1 MIGLL
6 LADDVALEVDGDLD
20 GLAVLPPALFHCA
33 AQSASD
39 AAQAVAGSTA
49 QDATSTASADFLL
62 IARLHI
68 LWVGLPQVNE
78 TTGNPL
84 RRGCVP
90 EVTALNPGR
99 RHNAMEG

>member
-1 MIGLL
+1 MVCMIGLL

-20 GLAVLPPALFHCA
+20 GLAVLPSALFHCA

-39 AAQAVAGSTA
+39 AAQTVAGSTA

-68 LWVGLPQVNE
+68 LWVGLPPGERDHGQPVAS
-78 TTGNPL
+78 GL
-84 RRGCVP
+84 RSWR
-90 EVTALNPGR
+90 
-99 RHNAMEG
+99 